1 MDSKIQVIGA
11 QPKRK
16 DIDNNIVVGKD
27 VLELFAGAMYAE
39 PLSIYREYVQNAADS
54 IDEAR
59 ERGLMPNKEADVAIL
74 FNQLERTVR
83 IRDYGAGVPNSD
95 FIRRLTAIG
104 GSGKRGS
111 AARGFRGIG
120 RLSGLG
126 YCQELVFRSRSPG
139 DKKVMEMRWD
149 GRVLRDRLRDASFSG
164 SLTDLIREVAIVDEF
179 PGAEFPA
186 HFFEVEL
193 RKILRVRNDVL
204 LNEEAVRG
212 YLSEVAPV
220 PFDPEFQFGAQIN
233 GFLESHGLP
242 TPIRLVLNDTRGY
255 IYHRARNHY
264 PVSPKVLVSFDGID
278 FFECR
283 NNEGELLA
291 YGWLL
296 DHAYSGAIAKS
307 LRLGGIRMRHKNV
320 QVGDADTLA
329 AAYPEARFAHWPV
342 GDLHVAHPRI
352 IPNGRRDE
360 FEHTPA
366 YSQLAD
372 ELRVVTRS
380 ITQRIRSRS
389 DQRTKL
395 RKVQVQLTYA
405 EEWLESANAARV
417 AVIAAAMTDK
427 AEQHANEAGKA
438 LAKLAAPDYTHTTLA
453 DQLARTKALIAQ
465 KIKARKGKDW
475 STDGGYAAV
484 SAVLSSSVKPEPVT
498 GLAERVV
505 EAITTADAARLG
517 LNAARAGT

>member
-1 MDSKIQVIGA
+1 MDSKIQIMGA

-16 DIDNNIVVGKD
+16 NIEQDVVVGKD

-39 PLSIYREYVQNAADS
+39 PLSIYREYIQNSADS

-59 ERGLMPNKEADVAIL
+59 ESGSAANEQADVAIL

-83 IRDYGAGVPNSD
+83 IRDYGAGVPNRH
-95 FIRRLTAIG
+95 FIQRLTAIG
-104 GSGKRGS
+104 GSKKRGS
-111 AARGFRGIG
+111 SARGFRGIG

-126 YCQELVFRSRSPG
+126 YCQELVFRSRAQG

-149 GRVLRDRLRDASFSG
+149 GRILRDRLRDASFSG
-164 SLTDLIREVAIVDEF
+164 SLTDLIREVAVVDEL
-179 PGAEFPA
+179 PGAEYPA

-193 RKILRVRNDVL
+193 RKVLRVRNDVL
-204 LNEEAVRG
+204 LNEEVVRG

-220 PFDPEFQFGAQIN
+220 PFDPEFQFGQKITR
-233 GFLESHGLP
+233 FLESHGLP
-242 TPIRLVLNDTRGY
+242 APIRLVLSDNRGY
-255 IYHRARNHY
+255 VYHRARNHY
-264 PVSPKVLVSFDGID
+264 PVSPKVLASFDGVD

-283 NNEGELLA
+283 NSEGELLA
-291 YGWLL
+291 FGWLL

-329 AAYPEARFAHWPV
+329 PAYPEARFAHWAV

-366 YSQLAD
+366 YSQLTD
-372 ELRVVTRS
+372 ELRLFTRT
-380 ITQRIRSRS
+380 ITQKIRLRS

-395 RKVQVQLTYA
+395 RKVQIQLTYA
-405 EEWLESANAARV
+405 DQWLECANAAKS
-417 AVIAAAMTDK
+417 AVMAAAMTDK
-427 AEQHANEAGKA
+427 AAQHLAEASSA
-438 LAKLAAPDYTHTTLA
+438 LAKLTTPEQPHSTLA
-453 DQLARTKALIAQ
+453 DQLGRTKALIEQ
-465 KIKARKGKDW
+465 KIKARRRKDW

-484 SAVLSSSVKPEPVT
+484 FAVLSSSVKPDAVT

-505 EAITTADAARLG
+505 AAIKTADTARQSVE
-517 LNAARAGT
+517 A